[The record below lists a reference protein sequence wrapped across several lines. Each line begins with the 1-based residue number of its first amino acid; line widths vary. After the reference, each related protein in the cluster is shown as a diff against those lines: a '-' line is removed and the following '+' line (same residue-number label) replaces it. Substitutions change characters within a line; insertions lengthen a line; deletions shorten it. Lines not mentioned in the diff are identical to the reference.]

1 MRIEKLNFHHLFY
14 FWRVAKTGHL
24 TRVAHELHVSQ
35 SALSNQIRQLEDSLG
50 EALFERTGRRLVL
63 TDTGQLALSY
73 AENIFGLGQE
83 LLGRL
88 QGRGEGM
95 VRLRVGSVA
104 TLSRN
109 YQENWIRPLLAD
121 PTVTL
126 SLESGMLDD
135 LLRRLQQHQLDVVL
149 ANDAV
154 PTDPDRP
161 LHCRFL
167 GSQAISLVGPKTS
180 WSGRTLRI
188 PEDLGG
194 LDIALPGP
202 RHALRGQFDALCVAA
217 GVTPRL
223 RAEVDDMAMLR
234 LVARDSGWLTVLPEV
249 VVQDE
254 LRAGVLVTVGRS
266 TLLQENFYAITTLHR
281 HRMERLEQLLAHAPV
296 LASEGV
302 DPPEGSG
309 ASQVRRR
316 AASSGSPR
324 GSNGGGRGR

>member
-1 MRIEKLNFHHLFY
+1 MQVEQLNFHHLLY

-24 TRVAHELHVSQ
+24 TQVANELHVSQ
-35 SALSNQIRQLEDSLG
+35 SALSNQIRQLEDRLG
-50 EALFERTGRRLVL
+50 ESLFERTGRRLVL
-63 TDTGQLALSY
+63 TDTGHLVLSY

-83 LLGRL
+83 LLGRM

-126 SLESGMLDD
+126 TLESGMLDE
-135 LLRRLQQHQLDVVL
+135 LLRRLLQHQLDVVL
-149 ANDAV
+149 ANEAV
-154 PTDPDRP
+154 PADPDRP

-167 GSQAISLVGPKTS
+167 GSQAISLVGPTAA
-180 WSGRTLRI
+180 WRGRTLRM

-194 LDIALPGP
+194 LELALPGP

-217 GVTPRL
+217 GVAPRV

-254 LRAGVLVTVGRS
+254 LRTGVLVTVGRS
-266 TLLQENFYAITTLHR
+266 TLLQENFYAIPTLHR
-281 HRMERLEQLLAHAPV
+281 HRMERLEQLLAQGPALVAQRPARPAV
-296 LASEGV
+296 K
-302 DPPEGSG
+302 
-309 ASQVRRR
+309 
-316 AASSGSPR
+316 ASSKVRQRRKSSSLP
-324 GSNGGGRGR
+324 

>member
-1 MRIEKLNFHHLFY
+1 MKIDQLNFHHLLY
-14 FWRVAKTGHL
+14 FWRVAKVGHL
-24 TRVAHELHVSQ
+24 TQVANELHVSQ
-35 SALSNQIRQLEDSLG
+35 SALSNQIRQLEDRLG

-63 TDTGQLALSY
+63 TDTGQVVLSY

-88 QGRGEGM
+88 QGSDGGM

-109 YQENWIRPLLAD
+109 YQENWIQPLLAD

-126 SLESGMLDD
+126 TLESGMLEE
-135 LLRRLQQHQLDVVL
+135 LLTRLLQHQLDVVL
-149 ANDAV
+149 ANEAV
-154 PTDPDRP
+154 PADPDRP

-167 GSQAISLVGPKTS
+167 GSQDISLVGPAST
-180 WSGRTLRI
+180 WRGRTLRM
-188 PEDLGG
+188 PEDLDG
-194 LDIALPGP
+194 LELALPGP

-254 LRAGVLVTVGRS
+254 LRDGALVTVGRS
-266 TLLQENFYAITTLHR
+266 SQLQENFYAITTLHR
-281 HRMERLEQLLAHAPV
+281 HRMERLEQLLAQRPA
-296 LASEGV
+296 LAAEQPDLHLPAV
-302 DPPEGSG
+302 Q
-309 ASQVRRR
+309 ASSKTRRR
-316 AASSGSPR
+316 RKTQFLA
-324 GSNGGGRGR
+324 

>member
-1 MRIEKLNFHHLFY
+1 MKLESLNFHHLFY

-24 TRVAHELHVSQ
+24 TRVATELHVSQ
-35 SALSNQIRQLEDSLG
+35 SALSNQIRQLEDALG
-50 EALFERTGRRLVL
+50 EPLFERTGRRLVL
-63 TDTGQLALSY
+63 TETGQLALSY

-88 QGRGEGM
+88 QGRSEGL

-126 SLESGMLDD
+126 SLESGLLDD
-135 LLRRLQQHQLDVVL
+135 LLARLLQHQLDVVL

-154 PTDPDRP
+154 PADPDRP

-167 GSQAISLVGPKTS
+167 GSQPISLVGPAS
-180 WSGRTLRI
+180 LWQGRTLRI

-194 LDIALPGP
+194 CDLALPGP

-217 GVTPRL
+217 GVTPRV

-254 LRAGVLVTVGRS
+254 LRTGTLVTVGRS
-266 TLLQENFYAITTLHR
+266 TRLQEHFYAITTLHR
-281 HRMERLEQLLAHAPV
+281 HRLERLEQLLAQAPV
-296 LASEGV
+296 LGDE
-302 DPPEGSG
+302 P
-309 ASQVRRR
+309 
-316 AASSGSPR
+316 AAGRDEATQRPGPSSV
-324 GSNGGGRGR
+324 

>member
-1 MRIEKLNFHHLFY
+1 MQVEQLNFHHLLY

-24 TRVAHELHVSQ
+24 TQVANELHVSQ
-35 SALSNQIRQLEDSLG
+35 SALSNQIRQLEDRLG
-50 EALFERTGRRLVL
+50 ESLFERTGRRLVL
-63 TDTGQLALSY
+63 TDTGHLVLSY

-83 LLGRL
+83 LLGRM

-126 SLESGMLDD
+126 TLESGMLDE
-135 LLRRLQQHQLDVVL
+135 LLRRLLQHQLDVVL
-149 ANDAV
+149 ANEAV
-154 PTDPDRP
+154 PADPDRP

-167 GSQAISLVGPKTS
+167 GSQAISLVGPTAT
-180 WSGRTLRI
+180 WRGQTLRM

-194 LDIALPGP
+194 LELALPGP

-217 GVTPRL
+217 GVAPRV

-254 LRAGVLVTVGRS
+254 LRTGVLVTVGRS

-281 HRMERLEQLLAHAPV
+281 HRMERLEQWLAQGPA
-296 LASEGV
+296 LAAER
-302 DPPEGSG
+302 PARTAAKGS
-309 ASQVRRR
+309 SKTSRRR
-316 AASSGSPR
+316 KA
-324 GSNGGGRGR
+324 GGFA